1 MLCMRW
7 GGGNHDS
14 KSLFTIIVAYMVQ
27 SVSSLW
33 VRNFQFREHGRLPP
47 SPARTD
53 AFISSDPISAVL

>member
-1 MLCMRW
+1 M
-7 GGGNHDS
+7 
-14 KSLFTIIVAYMVQ
+14 IIVAYMVQ

-47 SPARTD
+47 SPSARTPVRTD